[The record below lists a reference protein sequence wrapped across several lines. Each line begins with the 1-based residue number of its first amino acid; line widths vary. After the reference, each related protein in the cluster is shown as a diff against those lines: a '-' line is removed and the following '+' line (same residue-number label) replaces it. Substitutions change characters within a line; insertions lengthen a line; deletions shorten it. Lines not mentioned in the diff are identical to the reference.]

1 MLKRISKG
9 RVLLVDDE
17 PDVCMVYQIVL
28 QTAGY
33 DCRYYTDSVKALNEF
48 VPSYYDL
55 ILLDVKMPVLDGFEL
70 HKKIRDLDKNIQI
83 IFTTA
88 GGEYHDEIIKQLSME
103 ENNKFTYIQKPIG
116 NDELIRML
124 NMIMG
129 EPTRYGRYAD
139 SNVKSV

>member
-1 MLKRISKG
+1 MLKRRRRKRI
-9 RVLLVDDE
+9 LLIDDE
-17 PDVCMVYQIVL
+17 PDVCMVYQILL
-28 QTAGY
+28 QAAGY
-33 DCRYYTDSVKALNEF
+33 DCIFYTDSVKALNEF

-55 ILLDVKMPVLDGFEL
+55 ILLDIKMPILDGFEL

-103 ENNKFTYIQKPIG
+103 ENNKFTYIQKPIA

-124 NMIMG
+124 NTIM
-129 EPTRYGRYAD
+129 EKPTRY
-139 SNVKSV
+139 S

>member
-1 MLKRISKG
+1 MLKRRSKK

-28 QTAGY
+28 QMAGY
-33 DCRYYTDSVKALNEF
+33 DCVYYTDSVKALNEF
-48 VPSYYDL
+48 APSYYDL
-55 ILLDVKMPVLDGFEL
+55 ILLDVKMPILDGFEL

-88 GGEYHDEIIKQLSME
+88 GGEYHDQIIKQSSTE
-103 ENNKFTYIQKPIG
+103 ENHRFTYIQKPIG

-124 NMIMG
+124 KIIM
-129 EPTRYGRYAD
+129 EKPTRYSGYA
-139 SNVKSV
+139 

>member
-1 MLKRISKG
+1 MLKRISKR

-28 QTAGY
+28 QMAGY

-70 HKKIRDLDKNIQI
+70 HKKIRDLDKNIRI

>member
-1 MLKRISKG
+1 MLKRISKR

-28 QTAGY
+28 QMAGY

-70 HKKIRDLDKNIQI
+70 HKKIRDLDKNIRI

-116 NDELIRML
+116 NDELIRVL

>member
-1 MLKRISKG
+1 MLKRRRKK

-28 QTAGY
+28 QAAGY
-33 DCRYYTDSVKALNEF
+33 DCIYYTDSVKALNEF

-55 ILLDVKMPVLDGFEL
+55 ILLDVKMPILDGFEL
-70 HKKIRDLDKNIQI
+70 HKKIRGLDKNIQI

-124 NMIMG
+124 NIIM
-129 EPTRYGRYAD
+129 EKPTRY
-139 SNVKSV
+139 

>member
-1 MLKRISKG
+1 MLKRRSKR

-17 PDVCMVYQIVL
+17 PDVCMLYQIVL

-33 DCRYYTDSVKALNEF
+33 DCIYYTDSVKALNEF

-55 ILLDVKMPVLDGFEL
+55 ILLDIKMPVLDGFEL

-88 GGEYHDEIIKQLSME
+88 GGEYDDQIIKQSSME
-103 ENNKFTYIQKPIG
+103 ENHKFTYIQKPIG
-116 NDELIRML
+116 NGELIRML
-124 NMIMG
+124 NIIM
-129 EPTRYGRYAD
+129 EKPTRYSRYA
-139 SNVKSV
+139 